1 MSHIASHAAKKGG
14 FISGPH
20 LSLDKVLVVASI
32 LIPLVCLLLFFG
44 YPLYI
49 VLIRSLTLPDGTLGL
64 VNYAQVFSNATLV
77 SATLNSLVLS
87 AMTMLISLLLGFAIA
102 YRLERTSAKG
112 RAFVTVALALP
123 LLAPSLVQGLGLIFI
138 FGRNGLI
145 NQWFGISINPYG
157 FYGLLMANILYA
169 LPQVVLII
177 QAALRQSD
185 ARLYE
190 AAGVMGATNWE
201 KFRDITLPNAKFGLI
216 SAGFV
221 AFTVTITDFGN
232 AAVIGG
238 DFRVLATEI
247 YNQVAGQMNFSM
259 GAVVGILLLIP
270 TVVAVGV
277 ERFAARKQSAS
288 ASESA
293 IPVQPDTNTWRDVL
307 LGALTHS
314 CSAMIYLVI
323 GVTVFASF
331 VDLWPYRM
339 ELTLRHYN
347 ISMAGGYTPLW
358 MSLWISLL
366 AASLGVVLI
375 FLMAVSMKKLPA
387 QIGRIVNFIAIMPVG
402 VPGLVLGLAYIL
414 AFNTGGPLTLLYGTP
429 LLIGLC
435 NLYHYH
441 SQGFLTMMTG
451 LRGVP
456 VSLEDT
462 CTCFGGGMKETL
474 RDAVFPF
481 MLTTCIAV
489 FFFLFMRSM
498 VSLSAVIFLITPSI
512 NVAPVAIMQ
521 LSDAGRISEAAA
533 FSTCLMLL
541 VVTAMLL
548 LRWLIKKVPS
558 PDKRS

>member
-1 MSHIASHAAKKGG
+1 MTKISANRGEGRAFYLSHFFSFDKLLVLAST
-14 FISGPH
+14 
-20 LSLDKVLVVASI
+20 

-44 YPLYI
+44 YPLYV
-49 VLIRSLTLPDGTLGL
+49 VLIRSLMTPDGTLG
-64 VNYAQVFSNATLV
+64 VSNYVQVFNNPTLV
-77 SATLNSLVLS
+77 SATINSLLLS
-87 AMTMLISLLLGFAIA
+87 FMTMLISLVLGFAIA
-102 YRLERTSAKG
+102 FRLERTSVKG
-112 RAFVTVALALP
+112 RVFVTSALALP

-138 FGRNGLI
+138 FGRNGLV
-145 NQWFGISINPYG
+145 NQWFGVSINPYG

-190 AAGVMGATNWE
+190 AADVMGATAWE
-201 KFRDITLPNAKFGLI
+201 KFRDITFPNAKFGLV

-270 TVVAVGV
+270 TVVAVGI
-277 ERFAARKQSAS
+277 ERFASRRQSAS

-293 IPVQPDTNTWRDVL
+293 IRVEPDYNFKRDSVLGILTN
-307 LGALTHS
+307 S
-314 CSAMIYLVI
+314 CAVVIYFVI

-339 ELTLRHYN
+339 DLTLRHYN
-347 ISMAGGYTPLW
+347 ISMAGGYKPLG

-366 AASLGVVLI
+366 AASVGVVLI
-375 FLMAVSMKKLPA
+375 FLMTISMKKIPTH
-387 QIGRIVNFIAIMPVG
+387 IRRVVNFIAIMPVG

-414 AFNTGGPLTLLYGTP
+414 SFNTGGPLTLLYGTP

-456 VSLEDT
+456 ASLEDT
-462 CTCFGGGMKETL
+462 CTCFGGGMKERL
-474 RDAVFPF
+474 RDAIIPF
-481 MLTTCIAV
+481 MVTTSIAV

-533 FSTCLMLL
+533 FSTCLML
-541 VVTAMLL
+541 VVVSAMLL
-548 LRWLIKKVPS
+548 LRWIIKKVPS
-558 PDKRS
+558 PGNRS